1 MTGKGFAVEVVA
13 KVRLEGC
20 REFFYKSKEWKERT
34 VEALRRSL
42 KTWQSTGHSCSNGK
56 ISREAQHSWEYGE
69 P

>member
-20 REFFYKSKEWKERT
+20 WVFFYKSKESKERT

-42 KTWQSTGHSCSNGK
+42 KTWQK
-56 ISREAQHSWEYGE
+56 YWAQLQQWQDKQGGTAFLGVW
-69 P
+69 